1 MKLFTPRIP
10 LKEKMF
16 FTEHL
21 AVMLKASIPLDR
33 ALSTLAEQS
42 TNKKLKKILSTILET
57 VKSGETLSKGLSQFQ
72 NIFGV
77 LFVHMVQAGE
87 YSGKLEEG
95 LRRLYVQMKKDYDLK
110 SKVTSALV
118 YPAFVLIAM
127 VGIGSA
133 VMLYVVPKLIPL
145 FDGFH
150 AQLPIATRILIGAS
164 RFFSAHAFSI
174 AIGLTLAG
182 IGIVKLLRGP
192 LKAKWHALLLR
203 LPLISGMVK
212 KINLARFAR
221 TLSSLLSTDILVVDA
236 LTITA
241 DIMGNEQYKLALA
254 SVAQQIKKG
263 IPIADALQ
271 KYPRL
276 FPPTVHTM
284 IQVGEESGTLVDLL
298 EEVALFYE
306 ESVDDTTKS
315 IASII
320 EPALIILLGAAVG
333 GMALAILMPM
343 YALMNQI

>member
-1 MKLFTPRIP
+1 MQLLTPRVP

-16 FTEHL
+16 FVEHL
-21 AVMLKASIPLDR
+21 AVMLKAAIPLDR
-33 ALSTLAEQS
+33 ALSTLVEQ
-42 TNKKLKKILSTILET
+42 TAHKRFQRILQTILEA
-57 VKSGETLSKGLSQFQ
+57 VKRGETLSSGLTQFESV
-72 NIFGV
+72 FGGF
-77 LFVHMVQAGE
+77 FVSMIAAGE

-118 YPAFVLIAM
+118 YPAFVLVAM
-127 VGIGSA
+127 AGIGSA
-133 VMLYVVPKLIPL
+133 VMLYVVPRLIPL
-145 FDGFH
+145 FEGFH
-150 AQLPIATRILIGAS
+150 AQLPLATRILIGTS
-164 RFFSAHAFSI
+164 RFFTNHARLI
-174 AIGLTLAG
+174 ALVLLGAG
-182 IGIVKLLRGP
+182 IGTIKLLRGP
-192 LKAKWHALLLR
+192 LRAAWHAFLLH
-203 LPLISGMVK
+203 LPLISGIIK
-212 KINLARFAR
+212 KVNIARFAR

-241 DIMGNEQYKLALA
+241 AIMGSAQYKMALA
-254 SVAQQIKKG
+254 SAAEQIKKG
-263 IPIADALQ
+263 IPIADALK
-271 KYPRL
+271 KYPAL

-284 IQVGEESGTLVDLL
+284 VQVGEESGTLVDLL
-298 EEVALFYE
+298 EEVAQFYE